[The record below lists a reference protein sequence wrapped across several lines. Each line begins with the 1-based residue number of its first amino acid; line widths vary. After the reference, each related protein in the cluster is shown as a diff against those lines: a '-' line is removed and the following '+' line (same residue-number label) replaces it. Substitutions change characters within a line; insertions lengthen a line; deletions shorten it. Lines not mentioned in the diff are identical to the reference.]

1 MIDYLKKIG
10 IPLYLM
16 NPKPFGLGYNQYK
29 IHLIKKILDNR
40 PINLKH
46 YMDERIVEIPW
57 IMSELKDIKNKK
69 ILDAGCT
76 LNFNYLIKKIIKN
89 NNKLIFV
96 NLFKE
101 KNFFNSSLVNY
112 QIQDIS
118 NLKFDNDYFDVVT
131 CLSVIEHVGFDNS
144 MYNYGKNKYK
154 GKIDRTLYKKAIL
167 ELKRVLKPNK
177 WLYLTFPFGKKMTF
191 NNYKQFDAN
200 DLEKILEI
208 FNPKEYKVNFY
219 KFKKLQWLKTNMEEC
234 KSLEP
239 IYKEDIGISS
249 KSIALIQMKK

>member
-1 MIDYLKKIG
+1 MIDFLKQITIIFYK
-10 IPLYLM
+10 LW
-16 NPKPFGLGYNQYK
+16 PKPFGIGYNQYK
-29 IHLIKKILDNR
+29 IKLIKKI
-40 PINLKH
+40 INNEKIILNK
-46 YMDERIVEIPW
+46 YIDERIVEIPW
-57 IMSELKDIKNKK
+57 IIDLLDSIKNQR

-89 NNKLIFV
+89 NNKLTFV

-101 KNFFNSSLVNY
+101 KNFLNSSLVNY

-118 NLKFDNDYFDVVT
+118 NMKFDNDYFDVVT

-154 GKIDRTLYKKAIL
+154 GKIDKTLYKKALL
-167 ELKRVLKPNK
+167 ELKRVLKQNK
-177 WLYLTFPFGKKMTF
+177 WLFLTFPFGKKMTF
-191 NNYKQFDAN
+191 NNYQQFDAN

-219 KFKKLQWLKTNMEEC
+219 KFENLQWLKTNMEEC
-234 KSLEP
+234 KSIEP